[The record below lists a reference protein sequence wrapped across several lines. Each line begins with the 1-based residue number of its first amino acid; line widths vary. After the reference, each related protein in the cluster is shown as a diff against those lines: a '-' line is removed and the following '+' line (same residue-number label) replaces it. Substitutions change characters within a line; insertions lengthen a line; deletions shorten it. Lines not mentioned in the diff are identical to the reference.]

1 MFGAFGAQDS
11 FSSWGSSFTTLGLL
25 GFGKSLGYDS
35 LVNDGLGARYDGL
48 GMHIL
53 GFIKPVIFWVLIF
66 LLVWVIPNIILG
78 ESSLLACRA
87 HTSERK
93 GLVLTTRLP
102 VSR

>member
-48 GMHIL
+48 GMHVL
-53 GFIKPVIFWVLIF
+53 GFIKPAYG
-66 LLVWVIPNIILG
+66 PIL
-78 ESSLLACRA
+78 SSLCFQICL
-87 HTSERK
+87 
-93 GLVLTTRLP
+93 
-102 VSR
+102 

>member
-11 FSSWGSSFTTLGLL
+11 FSSWGSSFSTLGLL

-48 GMHIL
+48 GMHIF

-66 LLVWVIPNIILG
+66 LLVWVIPNIILAIIVEG
-78 ESSLLACRA
+78 F
-87 HTSERK
+87 ERH
-93 GLVLTTRLP
+93 VE
-102 VSR
+102 